1 MPHRLLLLLACA
13 GSAAEVAAPAAP
25 EAPPAAAAT
34 IAATMDT
41 IRVVADAP
49 ARRDAAAAPPLSAT
63 LGDGLRDP
71 REEPLFVGYAMPVQL
86 QFLADRLDL
95 ERIGWRYRAARDSTA
110 PEAR

>member
-1 MPHRLLLLLACA
+1 MIVPARRGPCRIAC
-13 GSAAEVAAPAAP
+13 SCCS
-25 EAPPAAAAT
+25 
-34 IAATMDT
+34 
-41 IRVVADAP
+41 P